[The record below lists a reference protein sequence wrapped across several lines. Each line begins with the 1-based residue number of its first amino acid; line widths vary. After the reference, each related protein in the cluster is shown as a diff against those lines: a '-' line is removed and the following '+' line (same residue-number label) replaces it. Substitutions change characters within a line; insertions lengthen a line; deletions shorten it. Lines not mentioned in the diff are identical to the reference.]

1 MLFSKLARAVR
12 RMFGNET
19 PEEEF
24 DRQERD
30 RMSAE
35 YTGSFTRNPGQEYGI
50 KNPK

>member
-1 MLFSKLARAVR
+1 MLFSTLSRAVR
-12 RMFGNET
+12 RMLRKES
-19 PEEEF
+19 PDDMY